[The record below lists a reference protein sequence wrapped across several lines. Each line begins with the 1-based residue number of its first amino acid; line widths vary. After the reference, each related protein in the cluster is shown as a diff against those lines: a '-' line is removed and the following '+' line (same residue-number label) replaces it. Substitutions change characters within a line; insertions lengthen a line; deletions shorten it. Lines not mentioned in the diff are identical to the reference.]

1 MMMTEKPYLWK
12 RKGRQR
18 RRKKRRKKTIMMM
31 MTMTTSKQKEL
42 GMKEMRS
49 DE

>member
-31 MTMTTSKQKEL
+31 MTMTSKQKEL
-42 GMKEMRS
+42 GMKETRS
-49 DE
+49 DK